1 MLSRGR
7 CFCGEVE
14 IEAHGSPL
22 EMGYCH
28 CKSCRAHSGAPFGA
42 FMLWPAG
49 QVEVVKGAQ
58 LVGRYNKV
66 GATERRFCTRCG
78 GHLMNHHPALG
89 ATDVRAGAM
98 PDLPFRPTVH
108 LNYSEAVMR
117 MKDGLAKLKA
127 FPAHAGGSGELVP
140 E

>member
-1 MLSRGR
+1 MLSRGS

-14 IEAHGSPL
+14 IEAEGNPL

-28 CKSCRAHSGAPFGA
+28 CNSCRAYSGAMFGA
-42 FMLWPAG
+42 YILWPAEEVKV
-49 QVEVVKGAQ
+49 VEGAQ

-78 GHLMNHHPALG
+78 GHLMSHHPALG
-89 ATDVRAGAM
+89 VTDVRAGAM
-98 PDLPFRPTVH
+98 PGVSFRPTVH
-108 LNYSEAVMR
+108 LNYSEAMMR
-117 MKDGLAKLKA
+117 VKDGLAKLKD
-127 FPAHAGGSGELVP
+127 FPARVGGSGELVP